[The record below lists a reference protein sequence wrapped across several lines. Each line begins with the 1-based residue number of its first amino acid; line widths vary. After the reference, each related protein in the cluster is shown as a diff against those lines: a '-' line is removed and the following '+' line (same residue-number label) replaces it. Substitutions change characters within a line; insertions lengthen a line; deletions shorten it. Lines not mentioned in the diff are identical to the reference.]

1 MARRAVEEALGQ
13 MICGSEGEDKVEMTV
28 NLKKVQDVP

>member
-1 MARRAVEEALGQ
+1 MARRAVEETLGQ